1 MVGNKG
7 KRRGDGR
14 GALWRYTRSKRALDL
29 LLAYLLLLVAYVPM
43 LVIALLIRL
52 TTDGSVIFRQIRIG
66 AGGKSFV
73 CYKFRTMRC
82 DAPTNLSTAEF
93 TDADSYVTSVGRFL
107 RRTSLDELPQLFNV
121 LCGEMSLVGPRPLI
135 PEEAEMHKRRYELGV
150 YALRPGITG
159 LAQVRGRDELDD
171 AQKLSCDVE
180 YLLRMGFMTDAR
192 ILFCTVL
199 KVISA
204 DGVLRKQKEDRA
216 RKRLWRKT

>member
-1 MVGNKG
+1 MVRKKE

-14 GALWRYTRSKRALDL
+14 GELLRYARPKRAIDL
-29 LLAYLLLLVAYVPM
+29 LLAYLLLIVAYVPM

-82 DAPTNLSTAEF
+82 DAPANLSTAEF

-135 PEEAEMHKRRYELGV
+135 PEEAEMHKRRYDLGV

-171 AQKLSCDVE
+171 AQKLSYDVE

-204 DGVLRKQKEDRA
+204 DGVLRKPKEDRA

>member
-14 GALWRYTRSKRALDL
+14 GALWRYTRSKRVLDL
-29 LLAYLLLLVAYVPM
+29 LLAYLLLLVAYIPM
-43 LVIALLIRL
+43 LIIALLIKL

-93 TDADSYVTSVGRFL
+93 ADADSYVTSVGRFL

-135 PEEAEMHKRRYELGV
+135 PEEAEMHRRRHDLGV

-159 LAQVRGRDELDD
+159 LAQVRGRDEIDD
-171 AQKLSCDVE
+171 AQKLSYDVE
-180 YLLRMGFMTDAR
+180 YLLSMGFMTDAR
-192 ILFCTVL
+192 ILLCTAL

-204 DGVLRKQKEDRA
+204 DGVAGKTKEDRV
-216 RKRLWRKT
+216 RKRLRRKT